1 MVKKMNKTEFIQELA
16 KTIEYSIEDC
26 NIINDILESNFFL
39 SKKNKTIIIT
49 ELTVKLGIDEMEATK
64 IYEVAINII
73 NKEVKYK
80 LKHPFKSK

>member
-16 KTIEYSIEDC
+16 KSIEYSIEDC

-39 SKKNKTIIIT
+39 SKKNKTNIIA
-49 ELTVKLGIDEMEATK
+49 ELTAKLNIDEMEATK
-64 IYEVAINII
+64 IYEAAINII